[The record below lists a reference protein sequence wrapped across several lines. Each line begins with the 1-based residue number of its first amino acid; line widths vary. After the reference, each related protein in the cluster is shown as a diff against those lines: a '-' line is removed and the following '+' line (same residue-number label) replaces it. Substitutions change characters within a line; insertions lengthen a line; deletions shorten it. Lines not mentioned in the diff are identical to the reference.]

1 MRRARWSAAHESAF
15 GASIARTPV
24 RTHRPRQARMHR
36 ASSSIDGVAMTVT
49 LDKLRALKRQAGAPA
64 AASRSDAAS
73 ASNPHAAMHSNAGSS
88 STADAGA
95 LPKAAPAS
103 PPAPSVH
110 AAALP
115 STPWDD
121 VLRRDA
127 MQGAPATWD
136 VDAGLARRS
145 AIPAAASRTAASPS
159 IASLRRLLG
168 VRERAPAA
176 ALPRA
181 PLDRSLPGTE
191 IAPGLHLIE
200 TRLPFAPPL
209 QALPLSFARREDAV
223 DPASFL
229 FFDTETTGLAGGTG
243 TRAFMIGAADWHEG
257 ALRIRQLLISTL
269 AAEAA
274 MLREFA
280 SWLAPHTVLA
290 SYNGRSY
297 DAPLLKTR
305 YRLARLPD
313 VLHGLDHV
321 DLLHPTRRRY
331 RGHWENCRLA
341 TIERELLRIVR
352 EDDLPGA
359 QAPMAWLTYLRGGGS
374 TLLRRVAAHNHQ
386 DVVTLAR
393 LLLRLVEAQAATDA
407 AR

>member
-1 MRRARWSAAHESAF
+1 MHAPRAS
-15 GASIARTPV
+15 ASIGR
-24 RTHRPRQARMHR
+24 
-36 ASSSIDGVAMTVT
+36 VAVTVT

-64 AASRSDAAS
+64 ASPRRDAAS
-73 ASNPHAAMHSNAGSS
+73 APQSGSDTRS
-88 STADAGA
+88 DADASLTGDAGA
-95 LPKAAPAS
+95 LSNATPTPSPVPSSHTEAS
-103 PPAPSVH
+103 
-110 AAALP
+110 P

-127 MQGAPATWD
+127 MQGARSASD
-136 VDAGLARRS
+136 VDAARQSATLAS
-145 AIPAAASRTAASPS
+145 TPRTASPS

-223 DPASFL
+223 DPASLL

-257 ALRIRQLLISTL
+257 SLRIRQLLMSTM

-280 SWLAPHTVLA
+280 SWLTPHTVLA

-313 VLHGLDHV
+313 ALTGLDHV

-352 EDDLPGA
+352 EDDLPGS
-359 QAPMAWLTYLRGGGS
+359 QAPMAWLTYLRGGASG
-374 TLLRRVAAHNHQ
+374 LLRRVAAHNHQ

-393 LLLRLVEAQAATDA
+393 LLLRLVEAQAATEA